1 MMTLQMA
8 TLFFSSSEH
17 TEVKYGKFLPT
28 VQLLFRNLYR
38 TKILHN
44 STVQYSTV
52 QYSTVQYSTVQQY
65 SSTVSAKPEEQRS
78 TGEAGRAEYYYYY
91 AAHSK

>member
-1 MMTLQMA
+1 M
-8 TLFFSSSEH
+8 
-17 TEVKYGKFLPT
+17 KYGKFLPT

-52 QYSTVQYSTVQQY
+52 QYSTVQYSTVQYSTVQY
-65 SSTVSAKPEEQRS
+65 STVQYSTVQYNTVQYKVQVQCS
-78 TGEAGRAEYYYYY
+78 TVMHYYAGEAGKNS